1 MPSWAGLWDNMHAQP
16 YALLNEPN
24 STLRTIARAMA
35 PQGVRHWGRL
45 ADMLTGS
52 TIPSLAQE
60 TIAQVKPQQADGLN
74 MGGLVPVQQTV
85 VINRNTTAADESIL
99 DKQFTPSWAPNPYP
113 VDKSGNGGGSKAGT
127 IN

>member
-1 MPSWAGLWDNMHAQP
+1 
-16 YALLNEPN
+16 
-24 STLRTIARAMA
+24 
-35 PQGVRHWGRL
+35 
-45 ADMLTGS
+45 
-52 TIPSLAQE
+52 
-60 TIAQVKPQQADGLN
+60 

>member
-1 MPSWAGLWDNMHAQP
+1 MPSWAGLWDNIHAQP

-52 TIPSLAQE
+52 TIPSARTRDNRTSQAPTSRWLEHGRFSACS
-60 TIAQVKPQQADGLN
+60 ADCGDQQKYNCCG
-74 MGGLVPVQQTV
+74 
-85 VINRNTTAADESIL
+85 
-99 DKQFTPSWAPNPYP
+99 
-113 VDKSGNGGGSKAGT
+113 
-127 IN
+127 